1 MKILVTGFNA
11 LAIGT
16 ARSPLNIA
24 TSARILPKVLQ
35 ELGHDVT
42 QKQIIPGEDVSM
54 YDKVFVFVFGPNSLS
69 ARYWYG
75 AAYTIIKRPDS
86 IISID
91 DWQTK
96 DSVSGFRTFSNGHWR
111 IWKKVSQAGNP
122 VGKVNWEE
130 AQPYKKEIEDLVDY
144 FAHKEWPH
152 KLLVPAYDGGNYEEL
167 GMKAKEIINWDPSAY
182 TDTYL
187 KSPDNQEDL
196 LSSYAPNDGIKENA
210 WICASLVSKQS
221 WLEKQEFN
229 WRVKTF
235 GNQREK
241 QTRLKEHEMFQE
253 YRKVWGVIS
262 PPHYHTAKG
271 SGWWRVRY
279 KMALDAKCIV
289 HAHPEEAK
297 ILGINCD
304 LNKVEN
310 SSKEE
315 LLNISRE
322 HMDAFKKKFWN
333 RERTKEFFKWLLEEK
348 S

>member
-111 IWKKVSQAGNP
+111 ILKKVSQAGNP

-187 KSPDNQEDL
+187 KSPNNQEDL
-196 LSSYAPNDGIKENA
+196 LSSFAPNDGIKENA

-221 WLEKQEFN
+221 WLEKQEFS

>member
-196 LSSYAPNDGIKENA
+196 LSSFAPNDGIKENA

-289 HAHPEEAK
+289 YAHPEEAK

-322 HMDAFKKKFWN
+322 HMDALKNKFWN
-333 RERTKEFFKWLLEEK
+333 RERTKEFFRCLLEEK

>member
-24 TSARILPKVLQ
+24 TSARILPKVLR

-42 QKQIIPGEDVSM
+42 QKAIVPGEDVSM
-54 YDKVFVFVFGPNSLS
+54 YDKVFVYVFGPNSLS

-75 AAYTIIKRPDS
+75 AAYTIIKRPDA
-86 IISID
+86 IVSID

-96 DSVSGFRTFSNGHWR
+96 DSVSGFKTFSNGHWR
-111 IWKKVSQAGNP
+111 IWKKLSQAGNP
-122 VGKVNWEE
+122 VGKVYWDE
-130 AQPYKKEIEDLVDY
+130 AQPYKKEIEDLVDH

-152 KLLVPAYDGGNYEEL
+152 KLLIPAYDGGNYEEL
-167 GMKAKEIINWDPSAY
+167 GMKAKEITNCDPSAY

-187 KSPDNQEDL
+187 KSPDKQEDL
-196 LSSYAPNDGIKENA
+196 LSSFAPNDSIKENE
-210 WICASLVSKQS
+210 WVCASLVSKQG
-221 WLEKQEFN
+221 WLQKQRFT
-229 WRVKTF
+229 WKVKTF
-235 GNQREK
+235 GNIKEGQR
-241 QTRLKEHEMFQE
+241 RIKEHEMFQE
-253 YRKVWGVIS
+253 YRKVWGIIS

-289 HAHPEEAK
+289 HAHPEESK
-297 ILGINCD
+297 ILGINSN
-304 LNKVEN
+304 LEKIER

-322 HMDAFKKKFWN
+322 HMDALKNKFWS
-333 RERTKEFFKWLLEEK
+333 RERTKEYFKCLLEEK

>member
-152 KLLVPAYDGGNYEEL
+152 KLLVPSYDGGNYEEL

-196 LSSYAPNDGIKENA
+196 LSSFAPNDGIKENA

-221 WLEKQEFN
+221 WLE
-229 WRVKTF
+229 
-235 GNQREK
+235 
-241 QTRLKEHEMFQE
+241 
-253 YRKVWGVIS
+253 
-262 PPHYHTAKG
+262 
-271 SGWWRVRY
+271 
-279 KMALDAKCIV
+279 
-289 HAHPEEAK
+289 
-297 ILGINCD
+297 
-304 LNKVEN
+304 
-310 SSKEE
+310 
-315 LLNISRE
+315 
-322 HMDAFKKKFWN
+322 
-333 RERTKEFFKWLLEEK
+333 
-348 S
+348 